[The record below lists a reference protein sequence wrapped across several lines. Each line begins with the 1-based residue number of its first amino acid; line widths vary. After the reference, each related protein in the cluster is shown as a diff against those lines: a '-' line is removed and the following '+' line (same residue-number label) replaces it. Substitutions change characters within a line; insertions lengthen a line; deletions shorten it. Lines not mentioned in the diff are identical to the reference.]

1 MWSLLPSVSARR
13 SSTSGRCRNCV
24 LNLSLRTARVIVY
37 RGDALVGHRDHRI
50 DPSVP
55 IRKSYLRE
63 LLLVYS
69 VFGRD
74 RFAALL

>member
-1 MWSLLPSVSARR
+1 M
-13 SSTSGRCRNCV
+13 
-24 LNLSLRTARVIVY
+24 NLSLRTARVIVY